1 VPWRSHPARE
11 VWLKVQRG
19 KLNGTSRSFPPLF
32 SIYRGVEWS
41 TGFRTCLIIPPCQ
54 PLDAGCPTTD
64 ARIQNLKTLISMLFV
79 QSALPDYSL
88 NEGPDYLLKYPSK
101 EIPQ

>member
-1 VPWRSHPARE
+1 MAQPPCPRGLVESSAW
-11 VWLKVQRG
+11 KVEWNIK
-19 KLNGTSRSFPPLF
+19 KLPPLF

-41 TGFRTCLIIPPCQ
+41 AGFRTCLIIQPWQ

-88 NEGPDYLLKYPSK
+88 NDGPDYLLKYPSK

>member
-1 VPWRSHPARE
+1 VPWRSHSARE
-11 VWLKVQRG
+11 GWLKVQRG
-19 KLNGTSRSFPPLF
+19 ELKRNIKKLPPLF

-41 TGFRTCLIIPPCQ
+41 AGFRTCLIIPPWQ

-79 QSALPDYSL
+79 QSVLPDYSL
-88 NEGPDYLLKYPSK
+88 NDGPDYLSKYPSK